1 MKEEIMFLLEL
12 TPDTTGYMVA
22 GYIFAFVTMFIYVA
36 SLFIRFRNLNRDLSM
51 LEDMDEEN

>member
-1 MKEEIMFLLEL
+1 MFLLET

-22 GYIFAFVTMFIYVA
+22 GYIFAFGTMFIYVA
-36 SLFIRFRNLNRDLSM
+36 SLFIRFRNLNRDLAM